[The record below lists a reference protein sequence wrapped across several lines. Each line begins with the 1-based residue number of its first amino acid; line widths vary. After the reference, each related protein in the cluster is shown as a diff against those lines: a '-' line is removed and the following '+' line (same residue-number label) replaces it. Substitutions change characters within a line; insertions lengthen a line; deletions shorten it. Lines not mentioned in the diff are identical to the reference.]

1 VRGAC
6 GLVPGLPGVSE
17 NIRVV
22 SAIGRFLEHS
32 RIFWFEDG
40 GDPKVYLSSADWM
53 DRNFFRR
60 VEVAFPI
67 TDARL
72 KKRVLG
78 EGLLPYLRRDAGVWE
93 LDSAGAYARRG
104 GTKATVQERLLDAL
118 AKPAAAGTL
127 KLKAMQAALKRKR
140 R

>member
-1 VRGAC
+1 
-6 GLVPGLPGVSE
+6 
-17 NIRVV
+17 VV

-32 RIFWFEDG
+32 RIFWFDDG
-40 GDPKVYLSSADWM
+40 GDAKVYLSSADWM

-60 VEVAFPI
+60 VEVAFPV

-72 KKRVLG
+72 KKRVLN
-78 EGLLPYLRRDAGVWE
+78 EGLLPYLRRDAGIWE
-93 LDSAGAYARRG
+93 LDCHGAYTRRG
-104 GTKATVQERLLDAL
+104 GPKTTVQERLLETL
-118 AKPAAAGTL
+118 AKPAAPGAL